1 MVALQQ
7 NKCGAVLDLPRG
19 EQAGFASSPEPAC
32 SFTCPLP
39 PSINAAYK
47 NIKRGRA
54 KTAEHRAWADMALIS
69 LKQQKIKP
77 VQGACIIIYGF
88 ERKSQMADA
97 SNRLKLTEDILV
109 KAGIIEDDRF
119 VTATALSWI
128 PYANGLA
135 HISIYP
141 IGSQGLNLGLTLMP
155 ATDGA
160 TAAWVPF
167 APQQHE
173 REDCYGFVA

>member
-1 MVALQQ
+1 MVALAQ
-7 NKCGAVLDLPRG
+7 NKCGVVLDLPQG
-19 EQAGFASSPEPAC
+19 EQAGFVPSPEPAC

-47 NIKRGRA
+47 NIRRGRA

-69 LKQQKIKP
+69 LKQQKIAP
-77 VQGACIIIYGF
+77 VQGACVIIYGF
-88 ERKSQMADA
+88 ERKSRMADA
-97 SNRLKLTEDILV
+97 SNRIKLTEDILV

-128 PYANGLA
+128 PHANGLA

-141 IGSQGLNLGLTLMP
+141 IGSLGLTLMP

-167 APQQHE
+167 APHQHE
-173 REDCYGFVA
+173 GEAGYGFVA